1 MIENTKWSGS
11 GILSPNMESGGGG
24 GFAASRGAD
33 TNAGGG
39 DGRDGRERSSA
50 EAGPAIIE
58 RTKDEAADPISAFFS
73 SLLLGRVTAL
83 FINLP
88 PAERIKTSIAI

>member
-11 GILSPNMESGGGG
+11 GILSPKTESGGVG
-24 GFAASRGAD
+24 GFGASKGAD
-33 TNAGGG
+33 TNAGG
-39 DGRDGRERSSA
+39 RDGKERSPA
-50 EAGPAIIE
+50 KAGPAINE
-58 RTKDEAADPISAFFS
+58 RIRDEAADPISALFS
-73 SLLLGRVTAL
+73 SHMVGRVATL